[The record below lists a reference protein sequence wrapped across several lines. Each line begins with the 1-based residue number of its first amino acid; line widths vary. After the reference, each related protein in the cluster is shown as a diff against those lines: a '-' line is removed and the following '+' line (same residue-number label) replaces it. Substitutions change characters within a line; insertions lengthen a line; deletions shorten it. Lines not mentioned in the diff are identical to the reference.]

1 MNLGDKRQNVLMG
14 WINRDFAADPDTR
27 RLVTGYVVSMN
38 NCPISGSWKAKR
50 QGCMTLSSE
59 SAEAE
64 FVAARQCGQ
73 EVVYLRNLLAHLGYE
88 QKEVT
93 RVYEDNAACIKMS
106 ENAANPCS
114 SRHIDTRVHFILEL
128 MPDKVLHLHKVKSSL
143 NLAGALTKCLPA
155 PAFHQHREY
164 LIGCRVPF
172 ESFFTSVV
180 VTAGRTAAAA

>member
-1 MNLGDKRQNVLMG
+1 
-14 WINRDFAADPDTR
+14 
-27 RLVTGYVVSMN
+27 MN

-128 MPDKVLHLHKVKSSL
+128 MPDKVPLTGQASSLGSRDLRLPFQCEKSS
-143 NLAGALTKCLPA
+143 
-155 PAFHQHREY
+155 
-164 LIGCRVPF
+164 F
-172 ESFFTSVV
+172 ELRPSQGESIKGY
-180 VTAGRTAAAA
+180 VTVRADRT